1 MKNSVKY
8 RPYKVKT
15 ISVTPVIQHSEFN
28 GEFIKCF
35 MGLMKVTCG
44 DLVLV
49 NDSDAINEL
58 AKVFPVHAGKDT
70 IK

>member
-15 ISVTPVIQHSEFN
+15 ISATLVIQLFKFN

-35 MGLMKVTCG
+35 VGLMKVTCS

-49 NDSDAINEL
+49 DDSDAIN
-58 AKVFPVHAGKDT
+58 
-70 IK
+70 